1 MSNPE
6 AEPVSPGPPRSVSV
20 GPVTV
25 IVPVF
30 NERKAVGPT
39 LEALAALLDRDPRA
53 HRVLVVDDGST
64 DGTAEILREIAPR
77 LGLTVL
83 RHPRNLGYGAALKTG
98 VRNAETEVVAIT
110 DADGTY
116 PNDRILELAGLL
128 GDADMVVGART
139 GANVRIPVIRRPA
152 KWLVG
157 KLANVLTGCRIPDLN
172 SGLRVFRLSALR
184 KYEGILPDGFSFTTT
199 ITLAML
205 SRGHDVRFVP
215 IDYQARIGSSKIRP
229 VRDTLNFIQLILRTT
244 LLFEPLRIFLPVA
257 LAGMLAAVAVLLYS
271 WFFTPKIMDATVA
284 VLFIG
289 SIQILAVGAIADII
303 NRRMPR

>member
-1 MSNPE
+1 MTNPE
-6 AEPVSPGPPRSVSV
+6 AEPVAPGPSRPVTA

-30 NERKAVGPT
+30 NERQAVGPT
-39 LEALAALLDRDPRA
+39 LEALAELLDRDPRP
-53 HRVLVVDDGST
+53 HRVVVVDDGST
-64 DGTAEILREIAPR
+64 DGTAEILRELAPR

-83 RHPRNLGYGAALKTG
+83 SHTRNLGYGAALKTG
-98 VRNAETEVVAIT
+98 VRASETELVAIT

-128 GDADMVVGART
+128 EDADMVVGART
-139 GANVRIPVIRRPA
+139 GADVRIPMIRRPA

-184 KYEGILPDGFSFTTT
+184 KYVGILPDGFSFTTT

-215 IDYQARIGSSKIRP
+215 IDYRSRIGSSKIRP

-244 LLFEPLRIFLPVA
+244 LLFDPLRIFLPVA
-257 LAGMLAAVAVLLYS
+257 LAGMLGAVAVLLYS
-271 WFFTPKIMDATVA
+271 WLFTPKIMDATVA

-289 SIQILAVGAIADII
+289 SIQILAVGALADII

>member
-6 AEPVSPGPPRSVSV
+6 AKSVELGPPRPASI

-30 NERKAVGPT
+30 NERQAVGPT
-39 LEALAALLDRDPRA
+39 LEAIVALLDRDPRA
-53 HRVLVVDDGST
+53 HRVVVGVVGST
-64 DGTAEILREIAPR
+64 DGTAEILQDIAPK

-83 RHPRNLGYGAALKTG
+83 SHPRNLGYGAALKTG
-98 VRNAETEVVAIT
+98 VRNAETELVAIT

-128 GDADMVVGART
+128 EDADMVVGART

-172 SGLRVFRLSALR
+172 SGLRVFRLSELR
-184 KYEGILPDGFSFTTT
+184 KYVSILPDGFSFTTT

-215 IDYQARIGSSKIRP
+215 IDYQSRIGSSKIRP

-244 LLFEPLRIFLPVA
+244 LLFDPLRIFLPVA
-257 LAGMLAAVAVLLYS
+257 LAGLLAAVAVLLYS
-271 WFFTPKIMDATVA
+271 WLFTPKIMDATVA

-289 SIQILAVGAIADII
+289 SIQILAVGALADII